1 MNLGWSNYLVIVIFT
16 SCSELKIYFFCGH
29 VCYTWWPLCPST
41 RSSDQHKRGFSL
53 SSKLNRESKGRI
65 LQNYRTMAHCRIQ
78 WLRKSRFFWRV
89 TLWYKNKGWIQIKQT
104 NNKFVVSSSFPYFF
118 FYFVIFMSLFIFF
131 YFLSFSSS
139 FLFSF
144 LLIFLT
150 HTRSGKVLPHK
161 LYSNATLS

>member
-118 FYFVIFMSLFIFF
+118 FTSSSSCRYLFSFTSCPSLLPSSS
-131 YFLSFSSS
+131 LSFSSS
-139 FLFSF
+139 WPTHDLEKSF
-144 LLIFLT
+144 HINCI
-150 HTRSGKVLPHK
+150 VMLP
-161 LYSNATLS
+161 